1 MSSVKRIISGTI
13 SGIVRNFI
21 NLIIIIISLPIYL
34 KFWDVELYG
43 IWVLIFSIVGFLKLP
58 IFTYQEYLQYEF
70 LKMGKSNRF
79 KISKLIYGSIFLTSL
94 IFSFILLFS
103 IIIFEFSFIMK
114 FLNIDQKYFSIIQ
127 ISIFFILGSEVI
139 AYIVGVYTRALYP
152 FNYYPKI
159 HWIGSVIII
168 TIPVFQ
174 IISLYYGFKLI
185 DLSILTF
192 VSTNLINFIFL
203 IYLAKMLK
211 KENIKYKGLFIKHN
225 INHFINSFHL
235 LFGNLITLLK
245 NEGSRLIMVP
255 FVGAIQLAAFVAM
268 KTANNILKQLFNSF
282 TNSLLIEF
290 SEYINKKD
298 KKKFIK
304 SYIFLISILSV
315 VIIPLAFFFQ
325 IIISDLFLLWARGK
339 MEFDNIL
346 FASMTIAFLIM
357 IFYQP
362 AYLVVKSRNMFFEE
376 MKISIINSII
386 FIILFIIFIQKYSIR
401 GAGYSLIATE
411 IIACIYFFFY
421 ANKWLG
427 EKFVKFDK
435 KILSYCLLDLIIS
448 STLIMIIAK
457 NSDNYLLIIYIFF
470 LYKIFFG
477 YLLFK
482 TIFNKKYLN
491 FFKKQN
497 AKVN

>member
-70 LKMGKSNRF
+70 LKIGKSNRF
-79 KISKLIYGSIFLTSL
+79 KFSKLIYGSIFLTSI

-114 FLNIDQKYFSIIQ
+114 FLNIDQKYFNIIQ

-159 HWIGSVIII
+159 HWIGSLIII
-168 TIPVFQ
+168 AIPVFQ
-174 IISLYYGFKLI
+174 IISLYYGFKI
-185 DLSILTF
+185 IELSIITF

-225 INHFINSFHL
+225 INHFINSFYL

-290 SEYINKKD
+290 SAYINKKD

-304 SYIFLISILSV
+304 SYIFLTSILSI
-315 VIIPLAFFFQ
+315 VIIPLAFFF
-325 IIISDLFLLWARGK
+325 R
-339 MEFDNIL
+339 
-346 FASMTIAFLIM
+346 
-357 IFYQP
+357 
-362 AYLVVKSRNMFFEE
+362 
-376 MKISIINSII
+376 
-386 FIILFIIFIQKYSIR
+386 
-401 GAGYSLIATE
+401 
-411 IIACIYFFFY
+411 
-421 ANKWLG
+421 
-427 EKFVKFDK
+427 
-435 KILSYCLLDLIIS
+435 
-448 STLIMIIAK
+448 
-457 NSDNYLLIIYIFF
+457 
-470 LYKIFFG
+470 
-477 YLLFK
+477 
-482 TIFNKKYLN
+482 
-491 FFKKQN
+491 
-497 AKVN
+497 